1 MPMTSSVI
9 WAAAAYA
16 YPTANKTKNGE
27 HKMRTENYTS
37 YVGCK
42 GIILVS
48 NCWGSSYGKPFVI
61 VSVSHTR
68 NLCLITVNYYSYCY
82 SLKAIESIR

>member
-1 MPMTSSVI
+1 MLMTNSVI
-9 WAAAAYA
+9 WAATAYA

-37 YVGCK
+37 VSYLGCK

-48 NCWGSSYGKPFVI
+48 NCWGSS
-61 VSVSHTR
+61 
-68 NLCLITVNYYSYCY
+68 
-82 SLKAIESIR
+82 